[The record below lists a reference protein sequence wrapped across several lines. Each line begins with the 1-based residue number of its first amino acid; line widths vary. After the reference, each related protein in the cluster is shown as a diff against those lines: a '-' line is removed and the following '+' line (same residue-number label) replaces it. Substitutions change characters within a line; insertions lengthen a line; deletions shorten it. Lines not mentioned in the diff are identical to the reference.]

1 MKHAW
6 TVFVAAALL
15 AVGSGQAVAQSAEAE
30 VLFRD
35 GKKLMA
41 KGQYAEACLAFEGSF
56 KKDPVA
62 TTLLNLADCREKNG
76 QLASAW
82 GHFVEAA
89 RLARGQGAIEKSA
102 QDRADALEPKL
113 SYLVV
118 AVPDDVRVEGLVI
131 KRDGAPMDP
140 AEWNRKMPIDG
151 GRHTVEAR
159 APAHEP
165 WSTSVEVGTS
175 GDEKSLTVPAFRAMP
190 RPAASSSG
198 MTGRRKLALGGWAL
212 GAVSLGAALAFELSA
227 RSSYDDAKAATTNPA
242 RRSAYDTANDRRL
255 YAGVALGVGVAAA
268 AAGTLLWI
276 TGRRVTAEGVDVQAA
291 VGQHAASVTVGWVY

>member
-6 TVFVAAALL
+6 MVFVAAVLL
-15 AVGSGQAVAQSAEAE
+15 AVGSGQASAQSAEAE

-118 AVPDDVRVEGLVI
+118 AVPNDVRVDGLVV
-131 KRDGAPMDP
+131 KRDGVPMDP

-151 GRHTVEAR
+151 GHHTIEAR

-190 RPAASSSG
+190 LRTAPGTG

-212 GAVSLGAALAFELSA
+212 GAVSHGGALAFELSA

-255 YAGVALGVGVAAA
+255 YAGVALGVGVAAV

-276 TGRRVTAEGVDVQAA
+276 TGRRAAPEAVEVQAS
-291 VGQHAASVTVGWVY
+291 VGRDMGGVTVRWDY

>member
-1 MKHAW
+1 MKNLCTMLAA
-6 TVFVAAALL
+6 VVLVAA
-15 AVGSGQAVAQSAEAE
+15 GSGRAAAQSAEAE
-30 VLFRD
+30 TLFRD

-41 KGQYAEACLAFEGSF
+41 KGQFAEACLAFEGSF
-56 KKDPVA
+56 KKDPAA

-102 QDRADALEPKL
+102 RDRADALEPKL

-118 AVPDDVRVEGLVI
+118 AVPDDVRVDGLVV
-131 KRDGAPMDP
+131 KRDGVPMDP

-165 WSTSVEVGTS
+165 WSTSVVVEPS
-175 GDEKSLTVPAFRAMP
+175 GDERSLTVPAFRAMP
-190 RPAASSSG
+190 LTPAAAKG

-212 GAVSLGAALAFELSA
+212 GAASLGGALAFELSA
-227 RSSYDDAKAATTNPA
+227 RSAYDDAKAATTNLA
-242 RRSAYDTANDRRL
+242 RQSAYDTANDRRL
-255 YAGVALGVGVAAA
+255 YAGVALGVGVVAA

-276 TGRRVTAEGVDVQAA
+276 TGGRVTPGVADVQAS
-291 VGQHAASVTVGWVY
+291 VGRHGGGMTLSWAY

>member
-1 MKHAW
+1 M
-6 TVFVAAALL
+6 
-15 AVGSGQAVAQSAEAE
+15 
-30 VLFRD
+30 
-35 GKKLMA
+35 
-41 KGQYAEACLAFEGSF
+41 
-56 KKDPVA
+56 
-62 TTLLNLADCREKNG
+62 
-76 QLASAW
+76 
-82 GHFVEAA
+82 EAA

-118 AVPDDVRVEGLVI
+118 AVPDDVRVDGLVV
-131 KRDGAPMDP
+131 KRDGVPMDP

-151 GRHTVEAR
+151 GRHTIEAR

-190 RPAASSSG
+190 LRTAPGTG

-212 GAVSLGAALAFELSA
+212 SAVSLGGALAFELSA
-227 RSSYDDAKAATTNPA
+227 RSSYDDAKAATTNPT
-242 RRSAYDTANDRRL
+242 RRSAYDTANDRRV
-255 YAGVALGVGVAAA
+255 YAGVALGVGVAAV

-276 TGRRVTAEGVDVQAA
+276 TGRRAAPEAVEVQAS
-291 VGQHAASVTVGWVY
+291 VGRESAGVTVSWDY

>member
-6 TVFVAAALL
+6 MVFVAAVLL
-15 AVGSGQAVAQSAEAE
+15 AVGSGQASAQSAEAE

-118 AVPDDVRVEGLVI
+118 AVPNDVRVDGLVV
-131 KRDGAPMDP
+131 KRDGVPMDP
-140 AEWNRKMPIDG
+140 AEWNHKMPIDG
-151 GRHTVEAR
+151 GHHTIEAR

-190 RPAASSSG
+190 LRTAPGTG

-212 GAVSLGAALAFELSA
+212 GAVSLGGALAFELSA

-255 YAGVALGVGVAAA
+255 YAGVALGVGVAAV

-276 TGRRVTAEGVDVQAA
+276 TGRRAAPEAVEVQAS
-291 VGQHAASVTVGWVY
+291 VGRDMGGVTVRWDY

>member
-1 MKHAW
+1 MKNLC
-6 TVFVAAALL
+6 TVLAAVVLVAA
-15 AVGSGQAVAQSAEAE
+15 GSGRAAAQSAEAE
-30 VLFRD
+30 TLFRD

-41 KGQYAEACLAFEGSF
+41 KGQFAEACLAFEGSF
-56 KKDPVA
+56 KKDPAA

-76 QLASAW
+76 KLASAW

-102 QDRADALEPKL
+102 RDRADALSPR

-118 AVPDDVRVEGLVI
+118 AVPDDVRVDGLVV
-131 KRDGAPMDP
+131 KRDGVPMDP

-165 WSTSVEVGTS
+165 WSTSVVVEPS
-175 GDEKSLTVPAFRAMP
+175 GDERSLTVPAFRAMP
-190 RPAASSSG
+190 LTPAAAKG

-212 GAVSLGAALAFELSA
+212 GAASLGGALAFELSA
-227 RSSYDDAKAATTNPA
+227 RSAYDDAKAATTNPA
-242 RRSAYDTANDRRL
+242 RQSAYDTANDVVSTPVSRWVLGWWRRRPARSFGSL
-255 YAGVALGVGVAAA
+255 AAA
-268 AAGTLLWI
+268 PRPASMCRPAW
-276 TGRRVTAEGVDVQAA
+276 VATAEG
-291 VGQHAASVTVGWVY
+291 

>member
-6 TVFVAAALL
+6 MVFVAAVLL
-15 AVGSGQAVAQSAEAE
+15 AVGSGRASAQSAEAE

-118 AVPDDVRVEGLVI
+118 AVPDDVRVDGLVV
-131 KRDGAPMDP
+131 KRDGVPMDP

-151 GRHTVEAR
+151 GRHTIEAR

-190 RPAASSSG
+190 LRTAPGTG

-212 GAVSLGAALAFELSA
+212 GAVSLGGALAFELSA
-227 RSSYDDAKAATTNPA
+227 RSSYDDAKAATTNPT
-242 RRSAYDTANDRRL
+242 RRSAYDTANDRRV
-255 YAGVALGVGVAAA
+255 YAGVALGVGVAAV

-276 TGRRVTAEGVDVQAA
+276 TGRRAAPEAVEVQAS
-291 VGQHAASVTVGWVY
+291 VGRESAGVTVSWDY

>member
-1 MKHAW
+1 MKHLRI
-6 TVFVAAALL
+6 VILAAAVV
-15 AVGSGQAVAQSAEAE
+15 AVSGGRAAAQSAEAE
-30 VLFRD
+30 TLFRE

-56 KKDPVA
+56 KKDPAA

-89 RLARGQGAIEKSA
+89 RLARGQGAIEQSA
-102 QDRADALEPKL
+102 RDRADAIEPKL
-113 SYLVV
+113 SCLVV
-118 AVPDDVRVEGLVI
+118 AVPDDVRVDGLVV
-131 KRDGAPMDP
+131 KRDGVPMDP

-165 WSTSVEVGTS
+165 WATSVVVEPS

-190 RPAASSSG
+190 LRAAPGTG

-212 GAVSLGAALAFELSA
+212 GAVALGGALAFELSA

-242 RRSAYDTANDRRL
+242 RQSAYDTANDRRL
-255 YAGVALGVGVAAA
+255 YAGVALGVGVVAV
-268 AAGTLLWI
+268 AAGTMLWI
-276 TGRRVTAEGVDVQAA
+276 TGGRAAPAATDVQASL
-291 VGQHAASVTVGWVY
+291 GRDGGGMSVSWTY

>member
-1 MKHAW
+1 MKNLC
-6 TVFVAAALL
+6 TVLAAVVLVAA
-15 AVGSGQAVAQSAEAE
+15 GSGRAAAQSAEAE
-30 VLFRD
+30 TLFRD

-56 KKDPVA
+56 KKDPAA

-102 QDRADALEPKL
+102 RDRADALEPKL

-118 AVPDDVRVEGLVI
+118 AVPDDVRVDGLVV
-131 KRDGAPMDP
+131 KRDGVPMDP

-165 WSTSVEVGTS
+165 WSTSVVVEPS
-175 GDEKSLTVPAFRAMP
+175 GDERSLTVPAFRAMP
-190 RPAASSSG
+190 LTPAAAKG
-198 MTGRRKLALGGWAL
+198 MTGRRKLAVGGWAL
-212 GAVSLGAALAFELSA
+212 GAASLGGALAFELSA
-227 RSSYDDAKAATTNPA
+227 RSAYDDAKAATTNPA
-242 RRSAYDTANDRRL
+242 RQSAYDTANDRRL
-255 YAGVALGVGVAAA
+255 YAGVALGVGVVAA

-276 TGRRVTAEGVDVQAA
+276 TGGRAAPGVVDVQAS
-291 VGQHAASVTVGWVY
+291 VGRHGGGMTLSWVY

>member
-1 MKHAW
+1 MKNLC
-6 TVFVAAALL
+6 TVLAAVVLVAA
-15 AVGSGQAVAQSAEAE
+15 GSGRAAAQSAEAE
-30 VLFRD
+30 TLFRD

-41 KGQYAEACLAFEGSF
+41 KGQFAEACLAFEGSF
-56 KKDPVA
+56 KKDPAA

-102 QDRADALEPKL
+102 RDRADALEPKV

-118 AVPDDVRVEGLVI
+118 AVPDDVRVDGLVV
-131 KRDGAPMDP
+131 KRDGVPMDP

-165 WSTSVEVGTS
+165 WSTSVVVEPS
-175 GDEKSLTVPAFRAMP
+175 GDERSLTVPAFRAMP
-190 RPAASSSG
+190 LTPAAAKG

-212 GAVSLGAALAFELSA
+212 GAASLGGALAFELSA
-227 RSSYDDAKAATTNPA
+227 RSAYDDAKAATTNPA
-242 RRSAYDTANDRRL
+242 RQSAYDTANDRRL
-255 YAGVALGVGVAAA
+255 YAGVALGVGVVAA

-276 TGRRVTAEGVDVQAA
+276 TGGRAAPGVDVQAS
-291 VGQHAASVTVGWVY
+291 VGRHGGGMTLSWAY

>member
-1 MKHAW
+1 MKNLC
-6 TVFVAAALL
+6 TVLAAVVLVAA
-15 AVGSGQAVAQSAEAE
+15 GSGRAAAQSAEAE
-30 VLFRD
+30 ILFRE

-41 KGQYAEACLAFEGSF
+41 KRQYAEACLAFEGSF
-56 KKDPVA
+56 KKDPAA

-102 QDRADALEPKL
+102 RDRADALEPKL

-118 AVPDDVRVEGLVI
+118 AVPDDVRVDGLVV
-131 KRDGAPMDP
+131 KRDGVPMDP

-151 GRHTVEAR
+151 GRHVVEAR

-165 WSTSVEVGTS
+165 WSTSVVVEPS

-190 RPAASSSG
+190 LRSAPGTG

-212 GAVSLGAALAFELSA
+212 GAVALGGSLALELSA
-227 RSSYDDAKAATTNPA
+227 RSSYDDAKDATSNPA
-242 RRSAYDTANDRRL
+242 RQAAYDTANDRRL
-255 YAGVALGVGVAAA
+255 YAGVALGVGVVAV

-276 TGRRVTAEGVDVQAA
+276 TGGRAAPEGVDMQ
-291 VGQHAASVTVGWVY
+291 ASVGRDGGGMTLSWAY